1 MAFKASSPHPT
12 SLFEDLTDDED
23 EAPMMCLM
31 AKNSK
36 VTSPNTSDD
45 ELDNE
50 VEVGKLIKKYG
61 KEAATKMMK
70 LVMKLDEADETLET
84 QEELLRLE
92 REKFKALEKD
102 LAYEREENK
111 MLVNSIKVKDGTLLE
126 LKESLSSEKEKVD
139 DLTRK
144 FSFVNDTNTFL
155 RKDNEKLQESMTS
168 LQANHTALEVHFN
181 TLWESTSKTKDTSN
195 SSSPSTSIGCAR
207 CFNIDIQ
214 TCATN
219 HVEMNA
225 MKKEISRLT
234 HLLQEETPSYTQ
246 VPKKIPFTRVGEFE
260 KHTKGF
266 GSRYM
271 SKFGFEV
278 GKGLGRNGQGTPHAI
293 PFTKNKN
300 KTALGAQGCLVN
312 MTTPIHKTNDVIQE
326 SGHVNFIKRGTTCD
340 EGAKIVASSFKE
352 DKFKAS
358 NPTKIKAQE
367 SSHVSFYA
375 DYVLTRNHRGKVV
388 AKFVGHRTWNT
399 KVKKHVWVPK
409 VLVTNIK
416 GPKYCWVPK
425 RKE

>member
-23 EAPMMCLM
+23 EDPIMCFM

-36 VTSPNTSDD
+36 VTSPNSSDD
-45 ELDNE
+45 EIDNE
-50 VEVGKLIKKYG
+50 VEVAKLVKKYG
-61 KEAATKMMK
+61 KGAATKMMK

-102 LAYEREENK
+102 LANEREENK

-126 LKESLSSEKEKVD
+126 LKESLSREKEKVD

-155 RKDNEKLQESMTS
+155 RKDNEKLQESMAS
-168 LQANHTALEVHFN
+168 LQANHTALEVQFN
-181 TLWESTSKTKDTSN
+181 TLWESTSKTRETSN
-195 SSSPSTSIGCAR
+195 SSSSSTSNGCVR
-207 CFNIDIQ
+207 CYNIDIQ

-219 HVEMNA
+219 HVEINA

-234 HLLQEETPSYTQ
+234 HLLQEEAPSHTQ
-246 VPKKIPFTRVGEFE
+246 FE

-271 SKFGFEV
+271 SKFGFEK

-293 PFTKNKN
+293 PFIKNKN
-300 KTALGAQGCLVN
+300 KTTLGAQGGLVN
-312 MTTPIHKTNDVIQE
+312 MTTIVHKTNDVIQE
-326 SGHVNFIKRGTTCD
+326 SGHVKFIKRGTCD

-367 SSHVSFYA
+367 SSHISFYA
-375 DYVLTRNHRGKVV
+375 DYVLTRNHHGKVV

-399 KVKKHVWVPK
+399 KVKSHVWVPK

-416 GPKYCWVPK
+416 GPRYCWVPK

>member
-1 MAFKASSPHPT
+1 MAFKASSQHPT

-23 EAPMMCLM
+23 EDPIMCFM

-36 VTSPNTSDD
+36 VTSPNSSDD
-45 ELDNE
+45 EMDNE
-50 VEVGKLIKKYG
+50 VEVVKLVKKYG
-61 KEAATKMMK
+61 KGAATKMMK

-102 LAYEREENK
+102 LANEKKENK

-144 FSFVNDTNTFL
+144 FSF
-155 RKDNEKLQESMTS
+155 DNEKLQESMTS
-168 LQANHTALEVHFN
+168 LQANHTPLEVQFN
-181 TLWESTSKTKDTSN
+181 TLWESTSKTREISN
-195 SSSPSTSIGCAR
+195 SSSPSTSNGCAW
-207 CFNIDIQ
+207 CYNIDIQ

-234 HLLQEETPSYTQ
+234 HLLQEEAPSHAQ
-246 VPKKIPFTRVGEFE
+246 VPKKNPSTRVGEFE

-271 SKFGFEV
+271 SKFGFV
-278 GKGLGRNGQGTPHAI
+278 KSKGLGKNGQGTPHAI
-293 PFTKNKN
+293 PFIKNKN
-300 KTALGAQGCLVN
+300 KTTLGAQGGLVN
-312 MTTPIHKTNDVIQE
+312 MTTPIHKANDVVQE
-326 SGHVNFIKRGTTCD
+326 SGHVKFIKRGTTCD

-358 NPTKIKAQE
+358 NPTKIKA
-367 SSHVSFYA
+367 
-375 DYVLTRNHRGKVV
+375 NHRGKVV

-399 KVKKHVWVPK
+399 KVKSYVWVPK

>member
-1 MAFKASSPHPT
+1 
-12 SLFEDLTDDED
+12 
-23 EAPMMCLM
+23 
-31 AKNSK
+31 
-36 VTSPNTSDD
+36 
-45 ELDNE
+45 
-50 VEVGKLIKKYG
+50 
-61 KEAATKMMK
+61 
-70 LVMKLDEADETLET
+70 
-84 QEELLRLE
+84 
-92 REKFKALEKD
+92 
-102 LAYEREENK
+102 
-111 MLVNSIKVKDGTLLE
+111 
-126 LKESLSSEKEKVD
+126 
-139 DLTRK
+139 
-144 FSFVNDTNTFL
+144 
-155 RKDNEKLQESMTS
+155 
-168 LQANHTALEVHFN
+168 
-181 TLWESTSKTKDTSN
+181 
-195 SSSPSTSIGCAR
+195 
-207 CFNIDIQ
+207 
-214 TCATN
+214 
-219 HVEMNA
+219 

-234 HLLQEETPSYTQ
+234 HLLQEEAPSHTQ

-300 KTALGAQGCLVN
+300 KTALGAQGGLVN

-375 DYVLTRNHRGKVV
+375 DYVLTRNHHGKVV

-399 KVKKHVWVPK
+399 KMKNHVWVPK

>member
-1 MAFKASSPHPT
+1 M
-12 SLFEDLTDDED
+12 
-23 EAPMMCLM
+23 
-31 AKNSK
+31 
-36 VTSPNTSDD
+36 
-45 ELDNE
+45 
-50 VEVGKLIKKYG
+50 
-61 KEAATKMMK
+61 
-70 LVMKLDEADETLET
+70 
-84 QEELLRLE
+84 
-92 REKFKALEKD
+92 
-102 LAYEREENK
+102 
-111 MLVNSIKVKDGTLLE
+111 
-126 LKESLSSEKEKVD
+126 
-139 DLTRK
+139 
-144 FSFVNDTNTFL
+144 
-155 RKDNEKLQESMTS
+155 
-168 LQANHTALEVHFN
+168 QANHTAHEVQINALLE
-181 TLWESTSKTKDTSN
+181 SASKTRETSN
-195 SSSPSTSIGCAR
+195 SSSPSTSNGCAR
-207 CFNIDIQ
+207 CYNIDIQ

-234 HLLQEETPSYTQ
+234 HLLQEEAPSHTQ

-293 PFTKNKN
+293 PFIKNKN
-300 KTALGAQGCLVN
+300 KIALGAQGGLVN
-312 MTTPIHKTNDVIQE
+312 MTTPVHKTNDVIQE

-388 AKFVGHRTWNT
+388 AKFVGHHTWNT

-416 GPKYCWVPK
+416 GHKYCWVPK

>member
-1 MAFKASSPHPT
+1 MAFKASSPHPP

-23 EAPMMCLM
+23 EAPIMCLM

-36 VTSPNTSDD
+36 VTSPISSDD
-45 ELDNE
+45 EMDNE
-50 VEVGKLIKKYG
+50 VEVAKLVKKYG
-61 KEAATKMMK
+61 KGAATKMMK

-126 LKESLSSEKEKVD
+126 LKESLSSEKEQVN

-155 RKDNEKLQESMTS
+155 RKDNDKLQESITS
-168 LQANHTALEVHFN
+168 LQANHTALEVQFN
-181 TLWESTSKTKDTSN
+181 TLWESAPKTRKTSN
-195 SSSPSTSIGCAR
+195 SSSPSTSNGCAR
-207 CFNIDIQ
+207 CYNIDIQ
-214 TCATN
+214 NCATN
-219 HVEMNA
+219 HA
-225 MKKEISRLT
+225 
-234 HLLQEETPSYTQ
+234 PSHTQ

-260 KHTKGF
+260 KHTKRF

-300 KTALGAQGCLVN
+300 KTAFGAQGGLVN

-340 EGAKIVASSFKE
+340 KGAKIVASSFKE

>member
-1 MAFKASSPHPT
+1 MAFKASSPHPPN
-12 SLFEDLTDDED
+12 LFEDLTDDED
-23 EAPMMCLM
+23 LDPIMCLM

-36 VTSPNTSDD
+36 VTSPISLDD
-45 ELDNE
+45 EMDNE
-50 VEVGKLIKKYG
+50 VEVAKLVKKYG
-61 KEAATKMMK
+61 KGAATKMMK

-111 MLVNSIKVKDGTLLE
+111 MLVNSIKVKDDTLLE
-126 LKESLSSEKEKVD
+126 LKESLSSEQEQVN

-155 RKDNEKLQESMTS
+155 RKDNEKLQESITS
-168 LQANHTALEVHFN
+168 LQANHRALEVQFN
-181 TLWESTSKTKDTSN
+181 TLWERAPKTRETSN
-195 SSSPSTSIGCAR
+195 SSSPSISNGCAW
-207 CFNIDIQ
+207 CYNIDIQ

-219 HVEMNA
+219 HVETNA

-234 HLLQEETPSYTQ
+234 HLL
-246 VPKKIPFTRVGEFE
+246 VGEFE

-278 GKGLGRNGQGTPHAI
+278 GKGLGRNGQGTPHVI

-300 KTALGAQGCLVN
+300 KTALGAQGGLVN

-416 GPKYCWVPK
+416 GPKYCRVPK

>member
-1 MAFKASSPHPT
+1 MAFKASSPHPP

-23 EAPMMCLM
+23 EAPIMCLM

-36 VTSPNTSDD
+36 VTSPNSSDD

-50 VEVGKLIKKYG
+50 VEVAKLVKKYG
-61 KEAATKMMK
+61 KGAATKMMK

-111 MLVNSIKVKDGTLLE
+111 MLVNSIKVKDGTLLL

-168 LQANHTALEVHFN
+168 LQANHTALEVQFN
-181 TLWESTSKTKDTSN
+181 TLWESTSKTKETSN
-195 SSSPSTSIGCAR
+195 SSSPSISNGCAR

-214 TCATN
+214 TRATN
-219 HVEMNA
+219 HA
-225 MKKEISRLT
+225 
-234 HLLQEETPSYTQ
+234 PSHTQ

-300 KTALGAQGCLVN
+300 KTALGAQGGLVN
-312 MTTPIHKTNDVIQE
+312 MTTPIHKTNDVIHE

-352 DKFKAS
+352 DKFKAY

-375 DYVLTRNHRGKVV
+375 DYVLIRNHRGKVV

-399 KVKKHVWVPK
+399 KVKNHVWVPK

>member
-1 MAFKASSPHPT
+1 MAFKASSPHPP

-23 EAPMMCLM
+23 EAPIMCLM

-36 VTSPNTSDD
+36 VTSPNSSDD

-50 VEVGKLIKKYG
+50 VEVTKLVKKYG
-61 KEAATKMMK
+61 KGAATKMMK

-84 QEELLRLE
+84 QEELIRLE

-168 LQANHTALEVHFN
+168 LQANHTALEVQFN
-181 TLWESTSKTKDTSN
+181 TLWESTSKTKETSN
-195 SSSPSTSIGCAR
+195 SSSPSTSNGCAR

-214 TCATN
+214 TSATN

-225 MKKEISRLT
+225 MKKEIFRLT
-234 HLLQEETPSYTQ
+234 HLLQEEAPSHTQ

-260 KHTKGF
+260 KHTKRY

-271 SKFGFEV
+271 SKFGFE
-278 GKGLGRNGQGTPHAI
+278 
-293 PFTKNKN
+293 NKN
-300 KTALGAQGCLVN
+300 KTALGAQGGLVN

-375 DYVLTRNHRGKVV
+375 DYVLTRNHHGKVV

-399 KVKKHVWVPK
+399 KVKNHVWVPK